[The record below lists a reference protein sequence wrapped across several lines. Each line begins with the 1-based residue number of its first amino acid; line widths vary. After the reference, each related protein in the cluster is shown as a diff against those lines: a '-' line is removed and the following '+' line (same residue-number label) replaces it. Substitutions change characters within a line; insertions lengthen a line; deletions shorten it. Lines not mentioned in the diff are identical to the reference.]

1 MGASSSMEQVS
12 VEQREAE
19 SLAASI
25 GVLPM
30 LQKAF
35 SVLADPQTNTIPLHS
50 LQQCFSLVFENPTSE
65 ATAIPPNFQGL
76 LSHLGSS
83 IVDLFFLAD
92 KGGVSW
98 IEFLKG
104 YVKCCGRMSASTSFN
119 MLFRVFAMAAVKADI
134 SAKLLFES
142 DDSDCKMS
150 GFLTPTDVLMLLW
163 MCYVMSLNSKFLKS
177 FGGKGDY
184 SLPDLSHLV
193 LSAVLLCAEVGNDL
207 NPWDCDNLSMTVPLP
222 AGKIHMW
229 ALKTVPR
236 LPDCFTQFVHGRIQ
250 KTITQ
255 ENELEPS
262 RSSGHDLSATAVCNT
277 NLLTRGRAWAISLT
291 LRGTLSEEILKA
303 CFPSCGVGTSDSLL
317 YRSSFH
323 GKGLN
328 RFWSNVEGYNGPM
341 LILVAASLGDVHD
354 GDGNVKK
361 WILGALTHQAFEN
374 KDMFYGSSGSLY
386 AISPV
391 FNVLSSSGKEKNFVY
406 SHLHP
411 TGRVYDPHPKPVGV
425 AFGGSIRNERIFI
438 DEDFAK
444 VTVRHHAADKTYQSG
459 SLFPNQGFLPVEA
472 LVLDVE
478 VWGLG
483 GRTAK
488 EMQNKYKKREELF
501 TEQRRKVDLKTFS
514 NWEDS
519 PEKMMMDMTS
529 NPNRVERE
537 DR

>member
-50 LQQCFSLVFENPTSE
+50 LQQRFGLFFENPTSE

-104 YVKCCGRMSASTSFN
+104 YVKCCGRMYASTSFN

-163 MCYVMSLNSKFLKS
+163 MCYVMSLNSKFFESL
-177 FGGKGDY
+177 GGKGDY

-207 NPWDCDNLSMTVPLP
+207 NPWDCDILSMTVPLP

-229 ALKTVPR
+229 ALKTVPS

-303 CFPSCGVGTSDSLL
+303 CFPSCGDGTSDSLL